1 MEPIRIKIKDT
12 EAAGIEIVP
21 TEDGVEIII
30 RKDTKIAPKE
40 EPKEAKS
47 ASCKNAEILKAFC
60 SKKKVE
66 FAGYTLMRKELLKFF
81 NFYNAR
87 VCEWKGVIQPEK
99 LWKSWAEKINDKGA
113 LKNDRED

>member
-1 MEPIRIKIKDT
+1 MEQVFKVIIRDT
-12 EAAGIEIVP
+12 EAAAVEIVP
-21 TEDGVEIII
+21 IDGGVEVVV
-30 RKDTKIAPKE
+30 RKDSKVLAPKE

-87 VCEWKGVIQPEK
+87 VCDWRDSARKVVEIVGGEDKRQGGVEK
-99 LWKSWAEKINDKGA
+99 
-113 LKNDRED
+113 

>member
-1 MEPIRIKIKDT
+1 MEPIRIIVRNT

-30 RKDTKIAPKE
+30 RKDTKI
-40 EPKEAKS
+40 EPKDEPKAAKS
-47 ASCKNAEILKAFC
+47 ATCKNADILKDFC
-60 SKKKVE
+60 SKKKIE
-66 FAGYTLMRKELLKFF
+66 FVGYTLMRKELLKFF

-99 LWKSWAEKINDKGA
+99 LWKSWEEKINDKGA
-113 LKNDRED
+113 LKK